1 MPEYKNPWIN
11 IWKQKPVDEDMKYE
25 EKRTNVK
32 DVVVEE
38 WPGFKPKGKGGK
50 NTKKSKKVD

>member
-1 MPEYKNPWIN
+1 MGTTIT
-11 IWKQKPVDEDMKYE
+11 IWKQKPVDEEEMKYE

-38 WPGFKPKGKGGK
+38 WPGFKPKGKKGGK